1 MGRSAS
7 SCEAVAEI
15 YFFNSLRKCSENPFN
30 EDGHIL
36 TVRGHLPPH
45 VSHLGSSDSLLLR
58 CTLPLKEGLCELQVM
73 RCWQSQLGSWGDPT
87 PGKTF
92 FYIFELICQN
102 GLGLPLQHSAAVLV
116 HPSSSSKPFGI
127 LEHSSSALWSYIE
140 SGDLKL
146 GIILAKIVPLW

>member
-7 SCEAVAEI
+7 FCEAVAEI

-36 TVRGHLPPH
+36 TERGHLPPR
-45 VSHLGSSDSLLLR
+45 VSHLGSSNSALLR
-58 CTLPLKEGLCELQVM
+58 CTLSLKGGLCTSGL
-73 RCWQSQLGSWGDPT
+73 RCWQSQWGSWGDPT
-87 PGKTF
+87 PDKTF
-92 FYIFELICQN
+92 FSVFELICQN
-102 GLGLPLQHSAAVLV
+102 GLGLPLHYSAAVQL

-127 LEHSSSALWSYIE
+127 LEHSLSALWLYIE